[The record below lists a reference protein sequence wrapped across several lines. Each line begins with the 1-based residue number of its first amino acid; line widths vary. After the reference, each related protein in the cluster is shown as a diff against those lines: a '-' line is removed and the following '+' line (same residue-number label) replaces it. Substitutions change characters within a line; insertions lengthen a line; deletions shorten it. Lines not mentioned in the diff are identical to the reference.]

1 MVFLMSMNWIELL
14 FLSAKNPRA
23 GASQLLGLK
32 FNNFQ
37 LLQISILSI
46 CLISIFLFLVVST
59 FGAVLPN
66 ALEIQPNQT
75 NIFSTL
81 QSIRPINIV
90 ISGIISFIARSVALT
105 YFSRVFNGIGSLRYS
120 ILSLAWFDII
130 HSMGLAIVFIGLWVS
145 PTITILFTLVGTI
158 WLMWIAVSFISV
170 LHNFKNV
177 SFVFFGMIIGYLAL
191 HFCLNLIF

>member
-1 MVFLMSMNWIELL
+1 MSINWLEL
-14 FLSAKNPRA
+14 FLLSARNPKA
-23 GASQLLGLK
+23 GMSKLLELN

-37 LLQISILSI
+37 LLQIAMLAV

-59 FGAVLPN
+59 FGAVLPS
-66 ALEIQPNQT
+66 ALEMQPNQA

-81 QSIRPINIV
+81 QSIKPISIV
-90 ISGIISFIARSVALT
+90 ISGIISFVARGIALT
-105 YFSRVFNGIGSLRYS
+105 YFGRVFNGLGSLRNS

-145 PTITILFTLVGTI
+145 PTITILFTLLGTI
-158 WLMWIAVSFISV
+158 WLIWIAVSFISV

-177 SFVFFGMIIGYLAL
+177 VFVFFGMIIGYILL
-191 HFCLNLIF
+191 HFSLNLIF

>member
-1 MVFLMSMNWIELL
+1 MSINWLEL
-14 FLSAKNPRA
+14 FLLSARNPKA
-23 GASQLLGLK
+23 GMSKLLELN

-37 LLQISILSI
+37 LLQIAMLAV

-59 FGAVLPN
+59 FGAVLPS
-66 ALEIQPNQT
+66 ALEMQPNQA

-81 QSIRPINIV
+81 QSIKPISIV
-90 ISGIISFIARSVALT
+90 ISGIISFVARGIALT
-105 YFSRVFNGIGSLRYS
+105 YFGRVFNGRGSLRNS

-145 PTITILFTLVGTI
+145 PTITILFTLLGTI
-158 WLMWIAVSFISV
+158 WLIWIAVSFISV

-177 SFVFFGMIIGYLAL
+177 ALVFFGMIIGYILL
-191 HFCLNLIF
+191 HFSLNLIF